1 VSTSAAANRSPRLIL
16 RFAMYSAIALLLAG
30 GGILWFAR
38 HAAESRSEREVLEHA
53 ETTSALIADR
63 LQASDFAAPVSNS
76 RRTELDDLFA
86 PLLGGEVVRVK
97 LWSENGTITYSNDAS
112 LIGAHHPEAS
122 VAGAF
127 AGMAESEIGGLN
139 DDGGGA
145 GENIKVL
152 SAYVPVR
159 LGGSQQPTGALE
171 LYTSFDEVTADAM
184 ATVKPVA
191 VALALALL
199 LLYASLFPILRQV
212 TGALEAR
219 TRKLQQQ
226 SDELEKTIGER
237 RQALASLREADARYR
252 ALVEELPLVSYVSAL
267 DTPGFSSYVS
277 PQLEDLLGYTPE
289 EWLETPGLFWDVI
302 HEDDAERVRNEHRI
316 GYANAETF
324 STQYRMR
331 AKGGRVIWVEDQI
344 RVIHDRE
351 GKRALAQGFLIDIT
365 ARKNT
370 EIALTENEAR
380 FRGLV
385 GNIPGVVFRCDID
398 SDWTMEFLSDPI
410 EELVGYPSSDFID
423 NRARTFASVIHP
435 DDRAGLEAEV
445 ASSVADRKA
454 YTTDYR
460 VIHRDGSVRYVIERG
475 QAILAADGRIRLDGA
490 IFDVTDRR
498 LAENERLKLAGI
510 VESSDD
516 AITSADLDGIVTS
529 WNNGAERMFGY
540 TAEEMIGQSGEIL
553 VPEGEK
559 LDPTAR
565 IAMVVEMGEG
575 RFEATRR
582 RKDGTLIDIAVTMS
596 AVCNAAGEVIAVAA
610 IAQDITDRKRVEQ
623 ERAQFT
629 RELEVQNERLLE
641 LDRVRG
647 TRLPRAPH
655 AADLDSRLPRARAR
669 RRGRQGDRRAAP
681 VPRRRRAK
689 CEPAPRSRRRPP
701 LPRPDRSREAHPR
714 GGRRRPRG
722 GGRRVGRDLP
732 PSRRGEGHHAHAGD
746 ESAPAPGRRPRPA
759 RSVARQPRL
768 ERDQVHAGGRAR
780 RRARELGSGKRRPRS
795 ARHGHGHLGRRA
807 RAGLR
812 ALLPHLAGDRAGDS
826 GDGARPRDLEGD
838 RARPRRPDH
847 ACKQRRRGSD
857 LPRRYPDPRR
867 QAPNGGAGRDRLVT
881 ARPLA
886 LIDVSMPDELR
897 SWIQAALG
905 L

>member
-1 VSTSAAANRSPRLIL
+1 
-16 RFAMYSAIALLLAG
+16 MYSAIALLLAG

-641 LDRVRG
+641 LDRLKDEFVALVSHELRTPLTSIRG
-647 TRLPRAPH
+647 YLELVLDGEAGKVTDEQRQFLGVVERNANRLLDLVGDLLFLAQIEAGKLTLEVGAVDL
-655 AADLDSRLPRARAR
+655 AAVAAESVETSRPLAEEKDITLTLAT
-669 RRGRQGDRRAAP
+669 
-681 VPRRRRAK
+681 
-689 CEPAPRSRRRPP
+689 SP
-701 LPRPDRSREAHPR
+701 LP
-714 GGRRRPRG
+714 
-722 GGRRVGRDLP
+722 L
-732 PSRRGEGHHAHAGD
+732 
-746 ESAPAPGRRPRPA
+746 
-759 RSVARQPRL
+759 
-768 ERDQVHAGGRAR
+768 
-780 RRARELGSGKRRPRS
+780 
-795 ARHGHGHLGRRA
+795 
-807 RAGLR
+807 
-812 ALLPHLAGDRAGDS
+812 LAGDRARLAQLLDNLVSNAIKFTPEGGRVDVRAS
-826 GDGARPRDLEGD
+826 SARGNAVLEVRDTGMGISADEQEQVFERFFRTSRATEQAIQGTGLGLAISKAIVHAHGGRITLASNEGEGATFRVVIP
-838 RARPRRPDH
+838 
-847 ACKQRRRGSD
+847 
-857 LPRRYPDPRR
+857 
-867 QAPNGGAGRDRLVT
+867 
-881 ARPLA
+881 
-886 LIDVSMPDELR
+886 LR
-897 SWIQAALG
+897 SAKPRTAEQEEIAS
-905 L
+905 

>member
-1 VSTSAAANRSPRLIL
+1 
-16 RFAMYSAIALLLAG
+16 MYSAIALLLAG

-641 LDRVRG
+641 LDRLKDEFVALVSHELRTPLTSIRG
-647 TRLPRAPH
+647 YLELVLDGEAGKVTDEQRQFLGVVERNANRLLDLVGDLLFLAQIEAGKLTLEVGAVDL
-655 AADLDSRLPRARAR
+655 AAVAAESVETSRPLAEEKDITLTLAT
-669 RRGRQGDRRAAP
+669 
-681 VPRRRRAK
+681 
-689 CEPAPRSRRRPP
+689 SP
-701 LPRPDRSREAHPR
+701 LP
-714 GGRRRPRG
+714 
-722 GGRRVGRDLP
+722 L
-732 PSRRGEGHHAHAGD
+732 
-746 ESAPAPGRRPRPA
+746 
-759 RSVARQPRL
+759 
-768 ERDQVHAGGRAR
+768 
-780 RRARELGSGKRRPRS
+780 
-795 ARHGHGHLGRRA
+795 
-807 RAGLR
+807 
-812 ALLPHLAGDRAGDS
+812 LAGDRARLAQLLDNLVSNAIKFTPEGGRVDVRAS
-826 GDGARPRDLEGD
+826 SARGNAVLEVRDTGMGISADEQEQVFERFFRTS
-838 RARPRRPDH
+838 RATE
-847 ACKQRRRGSD
+847 
-857 LPRRYPDPRR
+857 
-867 QAPNGGAGRDRLVT
+867 QA
-881 ARPLA
+881 
-886 LIDVSMPDELR
+886 
-897 SWIQAALG
+897 IQGTGLG
-905 L
+905 LAISKAIVHAHGGQITLASNEGEGATFRVVIPIRAAKPRTAEQEEIAS

>member
-1 VSTSAAANRSPRLIL
+1 
-16 RFAMYSAIALLLAG
+16 MYSAIALLLAG

-277 PQLEDLLGYTPE
+277 PQLEDMLGYTPE

-540 TAEEMIGQSGEIL
+540 TAEEMIGQSGDIL

-641 LDRVRG
+641 LDRLKDEFVALVSHELRTPLTSIRG
-647 TRLPRAPH
+647 YLELVLDGEAGKVTDEQRQFLGVVERNANRLLDLVGDLLFLAQIEAGKLTLEVGAVDL
-655 AADLDSRLPRARAR
+655 AAVAAESVETSRPLAEEKDITLTLAT
-669 RRGRQGDRRAAP
+669 
-681 VPRRRRAK
+681 
-689 CEPAPRSRRRPP
+689 SP
-701 LPRPDRSREAHPR
+701 LP
-714 GGRRRPRG
+714 
-722 GGRRVGRDLP
+722 L
-732 PSRRGEGHHAHAGD
+732 
-746 ESAPAPGRRPRPA
+746 
-759 RSVARQPRL
+759 
-768 ERDQVHAGGRAR
+768 
-780 RRARELGSGKRRPRS
+780 
-795 ARHGHGHLGRRA
+795 
-807 RAGLR
+807 
-812 ALLPHLAGDRAGDS
+812 LAGDRARLAQLLDNLVSNAIKFTPEGGRVDVRAS
-826 GDGARPRDLEGD
+826 SARGNAVLEVRDTGMGISADEQEQVFERFFRTS
-838 RARPRRPDH
+838 RATE
-847 ACKQRRRGSD
+847 
-857 LPRRYPDPRR
+857 
-867 QAPNGGAGRDRLVT
+867 QA
-881 ARPLA
+881 
-886 LIDVSMPDELR
+886 
-897 SWIQAALG
+897 IQGTGLG
-905 L
+905 LAISKAIVHAHGGQITLASNEGEGATFRVVIPIRAAKPRTAEQEEIAS

>member
-1 VSTSAAANRSPRLIL
+1 
-16 RFAMYSAIALLLAG
+16 MYSAIALLLAG

-277 PQLEDLLGYTPE
+277 PQLEDMLGYTPE

-475 QAILAADGRIRLDGA
+475 QAILAADGRVRLDGA

-596 AVCNAAGEVIAVAA
+596 AVCNAAGEVVAVAA
-610 IAQDITDRKRVEQ
+610 IAQDITNRKRVEQ

-641 LDRVRG
+641 LDRLKDEFVALVSHELRTPLTSIRG
-647 TRLPRAPH
+647 YLELVLDGEAGKVTDEQRQFLGVVERNANRLLDLVGDLLFLAQIEAGKLTLEVGAVDL
-655 AADLDSRLPRARAR
+655 AAVAAESVETSRPLAEEKDITLTLAT
-669 RRGRQGDRRAAP
+669 
-681 VPRRRRAK
+681 
-689 CEPAPRSRRRPP
+689 SP
-701 LPRPDRSREAHPR
+701 LP
-714 GGRRRPRG
+714 
-722 GGRRVGRDLP
+722 L
-732 PSRRGEGHHAHAGD
+732 
-746 ESAPAPGRRPRPA
+746 
-759 RSVARQPRL
+759 
-768 ERDQVHAGGRAR
+768 
-780 RRARELGSGKRRPRS
+780 
-795 ARHGHGHLGRRA
+795 
-807 RAGLR
+807 
-812 ALLPHLAGDRAGDS
+812 LAGDRARLAQLLDNLVSNAIKFTPEGGRVDVRAS
-826 GDGARPRDLEGD
+826 SARGNTVLEVRDTGMGISADEQEYVFERFFRTS
-838 RARPRRPDH
+838 RATE
-847 ACKQRRRGSD
+847 
-857 LPRRYPDPRR
+857 
-867 QAPNGGAGRDRLVT
+867 QA
-881 ARPLA
+881 
-886 LIDVSMPDELR
+886 
-897 SWIQAALG
+897 IQGTGLG
-905 L
+905 LAISKAIVHAHGGQITLASNEGEGATFRVVIPIRAAKPRTAEQEEIAS

>member
-1 VSTSAAANRSPRLIL
+1 
-16 RFAMYSAIALLLAG
+16 MYSAIALLLAG

-475 QAILAADGRIRLDGA
+475 QAILAADGRVRLDGA

-529 WNNGAERMFGY
+529 WNKGAERMFGY
-540 TAEEMIGQSGEIL
+540 TAEEMIGQSGDIL

-565 IAMVVEMGEG
+565 IATVVEMGEG

-641 LDRVRG
+641 LDRLKDEFVALVSHELRTPLTSIRG
-647 TRLPRAPH
+647 YLELVLDGEAGKVTDEQRQFLGVVERNANRLLDLVGDLLFLAQIEAGKLTLEVGAVDL
-655 AADLDSRLPRARAR
+655 AAVAAESVETSRPLAEEKDITLTLAT
-669 RRGRQGDRRAAP
+669 
-681 VPRRRRAK
+681 
-689 CEPAPRSRRRPP
+689 SP
-701 LPRPDRSREAHPR
+701 LP
-714 GGRRRPRG
+714 
-722 GGRRVGRDLP
+722 L
-732 PSRRGEGHHAHAGD
+732 
-746 ESAPAPGRRPRPA
+746 
-759 RSVARQPRL
+759 
-768 ERDQVHAGGRAR
+768 
-780 RRARELGSGKRRPRS
+780 
-795 ARHGHGHLGRRA
+795 
-807 RAGLR
+807 
-812 ALLPHLAGDRAGDS
+812 LAGDRARLAQLLDNLVSNAIKFTPEGGRVDVRAS
-826 GDGARPRDLEGD
+826 SARGNTVLEVRDTGMGISADEQEYVFERFFRTS
-838 RARPRRPDH
+838 RATE
-847 ACKQRRRGSD
+847 
-857 LPRRYPDPRR
+857 
-867 QAPNGGAGRDRLVT
+867 QA
-881 ARPLA
+881 
-886 LIDVSMPDELR
+886 
-897 SWIQAALG
+897 IQGTGLG
-905 L
+905 LAISKAIVHAHGGQITLASNEGEGATFRVVIPLRAAKPRTAEQEEIAS